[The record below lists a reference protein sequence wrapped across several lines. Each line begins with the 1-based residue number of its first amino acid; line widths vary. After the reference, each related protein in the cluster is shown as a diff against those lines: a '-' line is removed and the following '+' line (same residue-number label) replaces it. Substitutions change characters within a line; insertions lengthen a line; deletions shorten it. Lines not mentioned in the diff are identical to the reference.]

1 MIASHAQHA
10 SPDEY
15 LQAVGTLD
23 AAIDRVRR
31 DAGNGTSPEHE
42 YALLALM
49 RRLQLFVGNDAMTL
63 VGDVRDAALR
73 ALEAANPAPALVGLE
88 LAYASLRGL
97 LDRRAGLTLRRA
109 A

>member
-31 DAGNGTSPEHE
+31 DAGAGTSPEHE

-49 RRLQLFVGNDAMTL
+49 RRLQLFVGNDAMAL

-73 ALEAANPAPALVGLE
+73 ALEAANPAPALVALE

-97 LDRRAGLTLRRA
+97 LDRRAGLSLRRA

>member
-1 MIASHAQHA
+1 MTASYAQHA
-10 SPDEY
+10 SPDDY

-23 AAIDRVRR
+23 AAIDHVRR
-31 DAGNGTSPEHE
+31 DAGGGTSPEHQ

-49 RRLQLFVGNDAMTL
+49 RRLRILVGNDAMAL

-73 ALEAANPAPALVGLE
+73 ALEAANPAPALVALE

-97 LDRRAGLTLRRA
+97 LDRRAGMTLRRA